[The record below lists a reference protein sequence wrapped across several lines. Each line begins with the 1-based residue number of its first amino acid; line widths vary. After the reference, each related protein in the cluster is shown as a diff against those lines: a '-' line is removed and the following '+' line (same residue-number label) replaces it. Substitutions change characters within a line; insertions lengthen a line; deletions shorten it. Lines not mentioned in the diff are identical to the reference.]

1 MERGVNNV
9 SGTLFCILVFTS
21 STCSPVTGTGDRNHK
36 ELMKQENYY
45 EQTERVE
52 KVYRQSITESD

>member
-1 MERGVNNV
+1 M
-9 SGTLFCILVFTS
+9 SGTLFCIMVFTS